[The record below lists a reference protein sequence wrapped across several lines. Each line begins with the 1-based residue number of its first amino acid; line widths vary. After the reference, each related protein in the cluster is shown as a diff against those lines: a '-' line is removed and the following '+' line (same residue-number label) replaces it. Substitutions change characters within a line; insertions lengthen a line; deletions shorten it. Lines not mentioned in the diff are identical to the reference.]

1 MERFCQFHD
10 LFKNNLNFALEINIL
25 FRNDCGG
32 QKCNF
37 SVRNLKLHNSCHF
50 NDKKSSPFKVVK
62 QEENGGEI
70 RREKQFFTKKDRGS
84 KKLRLFFT
92 EEDDHPEHQL
102 RPKMMMLQIL
112 GVSTNSNIFIRSK
125 EFDKNLSQCS

>member
-1 MERFCQFHD
+1 MTVMEF
-10 LFKNNLNFALEINIL
+10 
-25 FRNDCGG
+25 
-32 QKCNF
+32 F
-37 SVRNLKLHNSCHF
+37 SHNLKLYNSCHF

-70 RREKQFFTKKDRGS
+70 RREKQFFTKKDQGS

-112 GVSTNSNIFIRSK
+112 GVRTNRQAT
-125 EFDKNLSQCS
+125 NLEYLINVM